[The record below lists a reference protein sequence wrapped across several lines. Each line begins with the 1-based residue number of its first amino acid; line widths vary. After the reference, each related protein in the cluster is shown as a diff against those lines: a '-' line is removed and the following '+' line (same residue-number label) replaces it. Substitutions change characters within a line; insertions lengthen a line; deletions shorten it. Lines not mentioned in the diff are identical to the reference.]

1 MLTEGP
7 LCGCG
12 GEWGDMSLK
21 GDGAGSGRCVRGS
34 SASVLEALCLGLFGS
49 SREESCH
56 LLPGVGFG
64 GLEQGCNPG
73 C

>member
-1 MLTEGP
+1 
-7 LCGCG
+7 
-12 GEWGDMSLK
+12 MSLK